1 MVPVLDRDV
10 TASGA
15 VVVRMIFVR
24 SVFSF
29 HTSYPTRTISSL
41 RNRQPVDP
49 EAVEKALSSLASS
62 ETYGGMAGL
71 FGALADTTRASIVHT
86 LLQRELC
93 TLDLAIVL
101 GLSPPTVS
109 QHLRVLR
116 DLRLVR
122 SRRHGRLVL
131 YHLNDAHVAQLV
143 SIGLAHESEGR
154 RD

>member
-10 TASGA
+10 AASGA
-15 VVVRMIFVR
+15 VVVRMIFMR

-29 HTSYPTRTISSL
+29 HTGYPTPTISSL

-62 ETYGGMAGL
+62 ETYSGMAGL

-86 LLQRELC
+86 LLQQELC

-122 SRRHGRLVL
+122 SRRHGRFVL
-131 YHLNDAHVAQLV
+131 YRLNDAHVAQLV
-143 SIGLAHESEGR
+143 SIGLAHGSGGR
-154 RD
+154 RG